1 MNLKIAFAGT
11 PEFAAK
17 HLDALLKA
25 NFNIVAV
32 FTQPDRPSGRGK
44 KLQASPV
51 KLVALEHN
59 LPLYQPQ
66 SLKNDQIQ
74 QEIKNLNLDYLIVVA
89 YGLILPSQLLTEP
102 KFGCINMHASLLPL
116 WRGAAPIQRSIL
128 AGDKYTG
135 ISLMRMNEGLD
146 RGDVYLKAECSIT
159 TEETTTSLTDKI
171 CALSCDLLIK
181 NLTNLHNLT
190 PKAQDEELASYAH
203 KLDKQ
208 EAELNFEEGA
218 KILHRKIRTFEPAWF
233 LQGTN
238 KQRIRVWQAD
248 IVKDLTK
255 EEFANKD
262 LLNLGSGILLYKKAT
277 GALVSCGNNS
287 GLILQK
293 IQLPGGKPL
302 AIRDLINGKKLD
314 WQIGKSIYE

>member
-1 MNLKIAFAGT
+1 MSLKIAFAGT

-17 HLDALLKA
+17 HLAALLKA
-25 NFNIVAV
+25 NFDVIAV

-59 LPLYQPQ
+59 LPLFQPQ
-66 SLKNDQIQ
+66 SLKSEQIQ

-89 YGLILPSQLLTEP
+89 YGLILPSEVLAAP
-102 KFGCINMHASLLPL
+102 KFGCINMHASLLPH

-128 AGDKYTG
+128 AGDTKTG

-146 RGDVYLKAECSIT
+146 TGDVFLKAECTISA
-159 TEETTTSLTDKI
+159 EETSSSLTDKI
-171 CALSCDLLIK
+171 CALSCDLLIN
-181 NLTNLHNLT
+181 NLTNLHNLM
-190 PKAQDEELASYAH
+190 PKVQDENLASYAH
-203 KLDKQ
+203 KLNKQ
-208 EAELNFEEGA
+208 EAELNFKEEA

-233 LQGTN
+233 LQGVN
-238 KQRIRVWQAD
+238 KQRIRVWQAG

-255 EEFANKD
+255 EEFANKK
-262 LLNLGSGILLYKKAT
+262 LLNLGAGILLDLKAT

-293 IQLPGGKPL
+293 IQLAGGKPL
-302 AIRDLINGKKLD
+302 TIRDLINGKKLD
-314 WQIGKSIYE
+314 WQVGKSIYE